1 MNNWYLL
8 AAIPVFGLLVLVHEF
23 GHFITAK
30 WAGIRVEEFGLGFP
44 PSIIGFR
51 KRDKGGWEVLWF
63 GRGRDTS
70 SSGNTQT
77 PFGGTSGG
85 VSTASREDIIDNA
98 GVSSPVPVT
107 RAVSTSA
114 TPSSHTIYSL
124 NLLPIGGFVR
134 MPGEN
139 GDIYDAEGHYDPGSF
154 AAKTAGKRLIVLC
167 AGVVMNFLLAIVLFT
182 IAYTGGEPTYPALIG
197 QVAPNSPA
205 AAANLKPG
213 DTIVSVD
220 GHAVTQFSDVVTLVG
235 QDAAH
240 PNPKQCT
247 TKPKPDTFCVNLVVQ
262 RPGVKQQ
269 VKTTVDARLHP
280 PQGQG
285 SMGITEQVV
294 YVHFPLWQSPI
305 RGVQETFS
313 TLHTFFV
320 GIEQMI
326 SGAVGARLIGPV
338 GIVQL
343 TGQVAQST
351 PELGWWPILDLT
363 AMLSLNLA
371 IVNILP
377 IPALDGG
384 RVLLVLIEV
393 LRGGKRLKPEREGL
407 INLIGMGI
415 LLTLIVLVTIS
426 DVIHWG

>member
-44 PSIIGFR
+44 PSIVGFR

-63 GRGRDTS
+63 GHGRDTS

-85 VSTASREDIIDNA
+85 VSTASTA
-98 GVSSPVPVT
+98 S
-107 RAVSTSA
+107 
-114 TPSSHTIYSL
+114 SSHTIYSL

-139 GDIYDAEGHYDPGSF
+139 GDIYDAEGRYDPGSF

-197 QVAPNSPA
+197 QVAPGSPA
-205 AAANLKPG
+205 AAAGLKPG

-220 GHAVTQFSDVVTLVG
+220 GHPAAQFSDVVTLVG

-247 TKPKPDTFCVNLVVQ
+247 TKPKPGTFCVNLVIR
-262 RPGVKQQ
+262 RPGVAGTLAKS
-269 VKTTVDARLHP
+269 VNARLHP

-294 YVHFPLWQSPI
+294 YVHFPVWQAPI
-305 RGVQETFS
+305 RGVQETFG
-313 TLHTFFV
+313 TLHAFFI
-320 GIEQMI
+320 GFEQML
-326 SGAVGARLIGPV
+326 SGAAGARLVGPV
-338 GIVQL
+338 GIVQI

-351 PELGWWPILDLT
+351 PEVGWWPILDLT

-384 RVLLVLIEV
+384 RVLLILIELV
-393 LRGGKRLKPEREGL
+393 RGGKRLKPEREGL
-407 INLIGMGI
+407 INLIGMGL

-426 DVIHWG
+426 DIAHWGG